1 MVADVVGGG
10 VEVVDKL
17 MVNSA
22 DKLAASVATCCPHV
36 CAVAITVDAHGR
48 VFAVERNWCANT
60 NAGVVKI
67 GVIDGLIDVSC
78 GGCFC

>member
-1 MVADVVGGG
+1 MAADVVGGG

-36 CAVAITVDAHGR
+36 CAVAITVDAHGC
-48 VFAVERNWCANT
+48 VFAVERNW
-60 NAGVVKI
+60 
-67 GVIDGLIDVSC
+67 
-78 GGCFC
+78 